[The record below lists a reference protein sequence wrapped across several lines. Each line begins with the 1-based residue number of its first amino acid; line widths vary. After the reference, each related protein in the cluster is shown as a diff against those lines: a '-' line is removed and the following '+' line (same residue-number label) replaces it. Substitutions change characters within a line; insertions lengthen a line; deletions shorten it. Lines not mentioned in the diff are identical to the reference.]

1 MIFTHLNFHMKV
13 FHFDVMILIVKSR
26 ETIVTIIT
34 LGDLLQ
40 VIVYNG
46 VSIVHGST
54 YQVLV

>member
-1 MIFTHLNFHMKV
+1 MKV